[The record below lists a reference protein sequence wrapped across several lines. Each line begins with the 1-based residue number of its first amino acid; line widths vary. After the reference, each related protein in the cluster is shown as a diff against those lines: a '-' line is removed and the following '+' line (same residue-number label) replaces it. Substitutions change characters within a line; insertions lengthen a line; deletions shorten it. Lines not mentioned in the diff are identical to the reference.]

1 MSNRPVLNLERL
13 EGRETPATLTVNSLA
28 WNQTAGDGKLTLLEA
43 ILAVENGVLGD
54 ASAASQVVG
63 AFGTSDLVQF
73 DASLSGTIVVTNTTL
88 SNTPL
93 TKGFELRGPGAS
105 VLTIQNQTNNI
116 ARFLTLNAG
125 NFTVSGLTITD
136 FVGAGGDGGAIRLP
150 FLSTAN
156 LTVDKVWFLN
166 NKANF
171 GGAIDFFGDGNLTIT
186 NSTFSGNTAN
196 NEGGAILY
204 ASGPGFSLTIT
215 NSTFSGNT
223 ANTSG
228 GAIVLGNATGTIR
241 ASTIVNNTA
250 DADGVAPAGT
260 GGGIF
265 VSLGSN
271 LTLLSSIVAG
281 NKAGTAFSDIDGT
294 VVTAGSTNNLVG
306 TNQGLI
312 GITNGTAGNLI
323 GAPGNEINPFVGPLQ
338 NNGGQTPTHALLAG
352 SKAINAGISIM
363 GVTTDQRGFARITG
377 PAPDI
382 GAFETNARWLQQGV
396 VGNNDNGG
404 LEQYNFTIGNNP
416 FTPNNLANPF
426 GTTPARVAYGDVNG
440 DGFVDTVFVTAP
452 GPLAAIHIRDGKSGG
467 TLLATTEIFPGEN
480 FTLGAYVAV
489 GDIDGDGRADIVIT
503 PDVGG
508 GPRVQ
513 VFKFQGANLVSFNSF
528 FSFPDDPGYRGGL
541 RVTLGDV
548 NGDGFL
554 DIVVAAAQGGGPRV
568 TVFDGKGAFVPQ
580 TTPPVLVNFFA
591 YEDTLRDGA
600 FVAAGDI
607 DGDGKAD
614 IITTAGLGGS
624 ARVRVFTNIPGLPT
638 PPNQP
643 SPAFADFNLDPDTRG
658 GATVAAVLLDD
669 DNLVD
674 LLIGTGANQ
683 GGNVRVR
690 LGSSILANPGNPAP
704 TQSLNTAFT
713 SVLTNGLFVG

>member
-1 MSNRPVLNLERL
+1 MPVVTAARLDGLVLN
-13 EGRETPATLTVNSLA
+13 
-28 WNQTAGDGKLTLLEA
+28 
-43 ILAVENGVLGD
+43 
-54 ASAASQVVG
+54 
-63 AFGTSDLVQF
+63 
-73 DASLSGTIVVTNTTL
+73 
-88 SNTPL
+88 
-93 TKGFELRGPGAS
+93 
-105 VLTIQNQTNNI
+105 
-116 ARFLTLNAG
+116 
-125 NFTVSGLTITD
+125 
-136 FVGAGGDGGAIRLP
+136 
-150 FLSTAN
+150 TAN
-156 LTVDKVWFLN
+156 LIVDRVWFLN
-166 NKANF
+166 NKAQF
-171 GGAIDFFGDGNLTIT
+171 GGAIDVIGNNNLTIT
-186 NSTFSGNTAN
+186 NSTFSGNQATF
-196 NEGGAILY
+196 EGGAILY

-223 ANTSG
+223 ANTFG

-250 DADGVAPAGT
+250 DADNDNIGT

-306 TNQGLI
+306 TSQGLT

-338 NNGGQTPTHALLAG
+338 NNGGPTPTHALLAG
-352 SKAINAGISIM
+352 SKAINAGISIA

-452 GPLAAIHIRDGKSGG
+452 GPLAAIQIRDGKSGG
-467 TLLATTEIFPGEN
+467 TLLATTELFPGEN

-489 GDIDGDGRADIVIT
+489 GDIDGDGRADVVIT

-513 VFKFQGANLVSFNSF
+513 VFKFQGGNLVSLNSF

-580 TTPPVLVNFFA
+580 TTPAVLVNFFA

-690 LGSSILANPGNPAP
+690 LGSSILASPGNPAP